1 MNEAEIMNVLYDAL
15 LDNRHAYEENCTEY
29 WLARL
34 FLIEEII
41 EKVKGKQHDIENT
54 EVFI

>member
-1 MNEAEIMNVLYDAL
+1 MNEAEIINILYDAL
-15 LDNRHAYEENCTEY
+15 LDNKQAYEEQHTEY

-41 EKVKGKQHDIENT
+41 EKVKGKQHDTKTYI
-54 EVFI
+54 

>member
-1 MNEAEIMNVLYDAL
+1 MNEAEIINILYDAL
-15 LDNRHAYEENCTEY
+15 LDNKRAYDEQHTEY

-41 EKVKGKQHDIENT
+41 EKVKGKQHNT
-54 EVFI
+54 KTYI

>member
-1 MNEAEIMNVLYDAL
+1 MNEAEIINILYDAL
-15 LDNRHAYEENCTEY
+15 LDNKRAYEEEHTEY

-41 EKVKGKQHDIENT
+41 EKIKENQHDTKI
-54 EVFI
+54 FI